1 MAAMVSPEPAA
12 VHSITVGPVRR
23 QPVAPFWIAVSVIA
37 AVLGSLAAW
46 QIRSLGQQASGGQD
60 LAYLATI
67 VSAIIASG
75 GQWLLLRRG
84 RLDVYWWVPATVAA
98 DLIAAVVIAP
108 SMLNLLISRSTVP
121 STGTAIFVGAMVLG
135 VSGLVVGV
143 AQALVLRRNTGQLAW
158 IWIIATVLGGSLSGV
173 FSTAF
178 SSSLLTLPGIVAISV
193 ASALSSFLTSASQT
207 PILARM
213 LR

>member
-12 VHSITVGPVRR
+12 VHSITVGPARR

-37 AVLGSLAAW
+37 AVVGSLAAW
-46 QIRSLGQQASGGQD
+46 QIRSLGQASGGQEF
-60 LAYLATI
+60 AFLATI

-121 STGTAIFVGAMVLG
+121 SAGTAIFVGAIVLG
-135 VSGLVVGV
+135 AWGLVVGV

-158 IWIIATVLGGSLSGV
+158 IWIIATVLGGVLSGV

-178 SSSLLTLPGIVAISV
+178 SSSLLTLPGVLAISV

>member
-12 VHSITVGPVRR
+12 VHSITVGPARR

-37 AVLGSLAAW
+37 AVVGSLAAW
-46 QIRSLGQQASGGQD
+46 QIRSLGQASGGQEF
-60 LAYLATI
+60 AFLATI

>member
-12 VHSITVGPVRR
+12 VHSITVGPARR

-37 AVLGSLAAW
+37 AVVGSLAAW
-46 QIRSLGQQASGGQD
+46 QIRSLGQASGGQEF
-60 LAYLATI
+60 AFLATI

-121 STGTAIFVGAMVLG
+121 SAGTAIFVGAIVLG
-135 VSGLVVGV
+135 ASGLVVGV

-158 IWIIATVLGGSLSGV
+158 IWIIATVLGGVLSGV

-178 SSSLLTLPGIVAISV
+178 SSSLLTLPGVLAISV